1 MSKVYHLHSQTMM
14 PNCLLVDDD
23 RDGREG
29 YAEYLRGHGF
39 NIEECVDAE
48 SALQALA
55 RNTPDIVLLDLQLP
69 GLSGWDLIREIR
81 NTSPELP
88 IVAFSA
94 CVFPDDRRRA
104 EEAGCSVFLT
114 KPLPP
119 SDVLAELCRLT
130 GVAMPSSRAVGTTDA

>member
-1 MSKVYHLHSQTMM
+1 M
-14 PNCLLVDDD
+14 PQCLLVDDD

-39 NIEECVDAE
+39 DVDECEDAE
-48 SALQALA
+48 TALKRLVRKA
-55 RNTPDIVLLDLQLP
+55 PDILLLDLQLP

-81 NTSPELP
+81 NSLPEVP

-94 CVFPDDRRRA
+94 CVYPEDRRRA

-114 KPLPP
+114 KPTAPGDVLGEMRRLLHLDDNPP
-119 SDVLAELCRLT
+119 SRQ
-130 GVAMPSSRAVGTTDA
+130 GVGMADA